1 VSSAP
6 LGPLRDDLDPDAPV
20 TVVISRVVRPGR
32 EADYASWVRGVGRVL
47 AGFDGAE
54 AYTVLPPGVHHTGAE
69 WIIVLR
75 FRDPD
80 AVRRWRR
87 SEERQ
92 RWLAQLDDLTIDA
105 GAWEE
110 QTGLETWFTL
120 TDRPTPTGPPPRWKQ
135 ATLTT
140 IGLVPLLLVA
150 DLLLGGVTGGWPGW
164 LRTVL
169 VTPVLVALMTW
180 AIMPTIT
187 RASYRWL
194 YPGGGSRRGG
204 RSGRRRLSGRAR

>member
-1 VSSAP
+1 VRPVSGPSVVTEP
-6 LGPLRDDLDPDAPV
+6 LGPLRDDLGSEEPV
-20 TVVISRVVRPGR
+20 TVVISRLVRPGR
-32 EADYASWVRGVGRVL
+32 EDDYGRWVHEVGQVL

-54 AYTVLPPGVHHTGAE
+54 GYAVLPPGVHHTGPE
-69 WIIVLR
+69 WILVLR

-80 AVRRWRR
+80 ALHRWRR
-87 SEERQ
+87 SPVR
-92 RWLAQLDDLTIDA
+92 RGWIAQLDDLTIDP

-135 ATLTT
+135 AVLTT
-140 IGLVPLLLVA
+140 LGLVPLLLVA
-150 DLLLGGVTGGWPGW
+150 DLVLGGVTAGWSGW
-164 LRTVL
+164 VRTVL

-194 YPGGGSRRGG
+194 YPGA
-204 RSGRRRLSGRAR
+204 RRRRS